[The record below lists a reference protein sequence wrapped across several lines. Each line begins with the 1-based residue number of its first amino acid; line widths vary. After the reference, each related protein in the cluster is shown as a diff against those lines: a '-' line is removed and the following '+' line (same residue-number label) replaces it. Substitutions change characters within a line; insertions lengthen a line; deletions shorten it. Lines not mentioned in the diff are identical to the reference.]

1 MPVKYLSQEWVDAY
15 NAAVAGD
22 DAVRAAVK
30 GKSAALQMVISG
42 APEGPGGEVRYWL
55 RIADGGA
62 SVGLGDIDGA
72 EVTISQSYDTSSQ
85 VNKGE
90 LAGDK
95 AFMQGK
101 VKISGKMMKMMQL
114 RGSLEKIQGVVGGID
129 TEY

>member
-1 MPVKYLSQEWVDAY
+1 MPVKYLSQGWVDAY

-42 APEGPGGEVRYWL
+42 APEGEVRYWL

-62 SVGLGDIDGA
+62 CVGLGDIDGA

>member
-1 MPVKYLSQEWVDAY
+1 
-15 NAAVAGD
+15 
-22 DAVRAAVK
+22 
-30 GKSAALQMVISG
+30 VISG
-42 APEGPGGEVRYWL
+42 APEGEVRYWL

-62 SVGLGDIDGA
+62 CVGLGDIDGA